1 MEYYPLNFFILLIL
15 MLHGLNYGTA
25 TVDEAGLLTAFRRT
39 KMQSQGQYTVDEK
52 WFNNMSFEL
61 EEETSTRKMEDDL
74 IKQGLPGQPFP
85 VKFKQYA
92 GYISVDKSTGRSLF
106 YYFTEAVNNPSSKP
120 LILWLNGGPGC
131 SSLGVGAMVEIGPF
145 GVKSDGK
152 SLYARQFSWNKVANV
167 LYVESPAGVGFSYS
181 NATSDYKLSGDTRTA
196 QDAYTFLLN
205 WFARFPQYRT
215 KDFYIIGESYAGFY
229 IPELADVIL
238 KKNMD
243 KESITNIQLKGIM
256 VGNGIMNDA
265 TDNNGTFDYMWSHA
279 MISDET
285 YQGLMKYCTNP
296 NFNRTKCNLIQFA
309 VDTEVGEIDFYN
321 IYGPVCNHSRTNVSK
336 KTKCGQ
342 DYDPCEL
349 SYVRNYLN
357 LPQVQES
364 LHANGTNIPYAW
376 DACSEM
382 VHRYWKDSPSSMF
395 PIYKNLISSGL
406 RILIYSG
413 DMDAVVPVTS
423 TRYSLNALKLK
434 VNKSWHYWI
443 DDLGEVGGYQI
454 VYEGLT
460 FSTVRGAGHEVPRVQ
475 PQRSLSLLKKFLASQ
490 F

>member
-1 MEYYPLNFFILLIL
+1 MKHSPLNLLIL
-15 MLHGLNYGTA
+15 LTLLLHSLGHATA
-25 TVDEAGLLTAFRRT
+25 TVDQAGLLTALRRA
-39 KMQSQGQYTVDEK
+39 KMQSQREHTFNENRFDNLSFEVDEE
-52 WFNNMSFEL
+52 N
-61 EEETSTRKMEDDL
+61 TDRKMQDDL
-74 IKQGLPGQPFP
+74 IKDGLPGQPFP
-85 VKFKQYA
+85 VKFKQFA
-92 GYISVDKSTGRSLF
+92 GYVSVDKSTGRSLF
-106 YYFTEAVNNPSSKP
+106 YYFTEAVENPASRP

-152 SLYARQFSWNKVANV
+152 SLYAREFAWNKVANV

-181 NATSDYKLSGDTRTA
+181 NATSDYELSGDTRTA

-238 KKNMD
+238 KRNTD
-243 KESITNIQLKGIM
+243 KKPFTKIQLKGIM

-285 YQGLMKYCTNP
+285 YQGLLKFCTSP
-296 NFNRTKCNLIQFA
+296 NFNRTKCDLVQFA
-309 VDTEVGEIDFYN
+309 VDEEVGTIDFYN
-321 IYGPVCNHSRTNVSK
+321 IYGPVCSHSNASK
-336 KTKCGQ
+336 KAKCAQ

-357 LPQVQES
+357 LPRVQEI

-382 VHRYWKDSPSSMF
+382 VHSYWKDSPTSMF
-395 PIYKNLISSGL
+395 PIYKSLISSGL

-423 TRYSLNALKLK
+423 TRYSLNALKLDVK
-434 VNKSWHYWI
+434 KPWHFWV

-475 PQRSLSLLKKFLASQ
+475 PQRSLSLLKKFIAGQ

>member
-1 MEYYPLNFFILLIL
+1 MECYPLNFFILLIL
-15 MLHGLNYGTA
+15 MLHVFNYGAA
-25 TVDEAGLLTAFRRT
+25 TMDEAGFLTAFRRT
-39 KMQSQGQYTVDEK
+39 KMQSQGKYTVEEK
-52 WFNNMSFEL
+52 WFSNTSFE
-61 EEETSTRKMEDDL
+61 ETTSRKMEDDL

-181 NATSDYKLSGDTRTA
+181 NATSDYELSGDTRTA
-196 QDAYTFLLN
+196 QDAYNFLLN
-205 WFARFPQYRT
+205 WFARFPQYRA

-229 IPELADVIL
+229 IPELADVIF

-243 KESITNIQLKGIM
+243 KKSVTKIQLKGIM

-285 YQGLMKYCTNP
+285 YQGLMEYCTSP
-296 NFNRTKCNLIQFA
+296 NFNRTKCDLVQFA
-309 VDTEVGEIDFYN
+309 VDEEVGKIDFYN
-321 IYGPVCNHSRTNVSK
+321 IYGPVCSHSRTNVSK
-336 KTKCGQ
+336 KTKCAQ

-357 LPQVQES
+357 LPQVQEI
-364 LHANGTNIPYAW
+364 LHANGTKIPYAW

-382 VHRYWKDSPSSMF
+382 VHSYWKDSPSSMF
-395 PIYKNLISSGL
+395 PIYKSLISSGL

-423 TRYSLNALKLK
+423 TRYSLNALNLQ
-434 VNKSWHYWI
+434 VNKPWHYWE

-475 PQRSLSLLKKFLASQ
+475 PQRSFSLLKKFIAGQ